1 MEYYNPNT
9 KETLSYKDVCSL
21 YNTSFTAVSE
31 VLAETWYKI
40 HDMDLPAPEDGY
52 RFEPG
57 EVALVDG
64 NYVKTWKKVPL
75 TAEEQE
81 SLAQT
86 AALSF
91 ISFSM
96 ARTYIQTASFSTGEF
111 ALFSTAGLFDEWAPD
126 VQYSKGSRLVCD
138 GIVYE
143 VQQDVLSVEDRPPFA
158 EGMRAVYRPLYR
170 DSNNPQHVE
179 PTLDEVKSS
188 KLSAIDAETSSAIMA
203 GFECETTPP
212 DTGTPEM
219 LHFSYDSF
227 DQQNF
232 ADAAVSMQLATASD
246 GGIPTTTPWNA
257 YRNHTADSKGDLVIL
272 QLTAETFLPIYA
284 AALNHK
290 ATKMA
295 EGGQRKAAV
304 AAAQT
309 VEDVEAI

>member
-1 MEYYNPNT
+1 MVYYNPST
-9 KETLSYKDVCSL
+9 KEEKNIYELATL
-21 YNTSFTAVSE
+21 YNSSFPRNIERINDEWFKLYVQE
-31 VLAETWYKI
+31 K
-40 HDMDLPAPEDGY
+40 PQQEDGY
-52 RFEPG
+52 KIECG

-75 TAEEQE
+75 TAEELQNE
-81 SLAQT
+81 ALTTARELLNSSMVRSYAQT
-86 AALSF
+86 ATFGAHDL
-91 ISFSM
+91 
-96 ARTYIQTASFSTGEF
+96 
-111 ALFSTAGLFDEWAPD
+111 ALFANSGLFVEWAPAT
-126 VQYSKGSRLVCD
+126 QYSKGARLVCD

-143 VQQDVLSVEDRPPFA
+143 VQQDVLSVEDQPPFA
-158 EGMRAVYRPLYR
+158 EGMRTVYRPLYT
-170 DSNNPQHVE
+170 DINNPQPVE
-179 PTLDEVKSS
+179 PTLDEVKAR

-203 GFECETTPP
+203 GFECEATPP
-212 DTGTPEM
+212 DTGTPEL

-257 YRNHTADSKGDLVIL
+257 YRNHTADSKGELVIL

-290 ATKMA
+290 ATQMA
-295 EGGQRKAAV
+295 IGGQRKAAV

-309 VEDVEAI
+309 VEDVKAI